1 MDKGRE
7 KFQVWVFVA
16 RMCAIDDEDDMRRL
30 DSRSTSH
37 LDNQYVSYEALGFK
51 VVGIGNLR
59 VW

>member
-16 RMCAIDDEDDMRRL
+16 RMCAIDDEDDMRRW

-37 LDNQYVSYEALGFK
+37 LHHQYVSYESLEFK
-51 VVGIGNLR
+51 VVGIGNLG